1 MAIKSVRPYLVFN
14 GSAEQAIQ
22 LYERA
27 LGARTEGLMRFSD
40 IPASG
45 HTCAPADKQRVVHA
59 LVRVGQETVM
69 VSDVPSSMEVP
80 KDGNVH
86 ICMDF
91 EDPQELTRKFEALAE
106 SGRVVM
112 GVQDT
117 FWGAKFGSLVD
128 AYGIHWM
135 FNCMNQPQ

>member
-1 MAIKSVRPYLVFN
+1 MSIKSVRPYLIFGGN
-14 GSAEQAIQ
+14 AEQAIG

-27 LGARTEGLMRFSD
+27 LGAKTEGLMRFGE

-45 HTCAPADKQRVVHA
+45 HPRAPEDKQRVVHA
-59 LVRVGQETVM
+59 LVRLGAETVM
-69 VSDVPSSMEVP
+69 VSDTPTSMEAP

-91 EDPQELTRKFEALAE
+91 EDPHDMTRKFEALAE

-112 GVQDT
+112 GIQDT

-135 FNCMNQPQ
+135 FNCMHKPE